1 MGKKLEGVLINLFVE
16 SENFN
21 IFYKSLLFPKYMK
34 TRFIPANSKEKLN
47 KNYFLESSKS
57 LPKKIALVY
66 SIQYEPIAK
75 EVKFILEKTHEVVKF
90 SQVLGCS
97 KVSFPKQTQAV
108 LLIGSG
114 KFHAISLATSSSLPI
129 YMYEQSKLTK
139 LSEKEILSFNQRK
152 KTAYIKFL
160 SSDKIGVLVS
170 TKPGQQNLIKALEL
184 KKRLKQKKLYF
195 FLGDFLS
202 AGEFE
207 NFGLNSWIN
216 TACPRLDMDS
226 TSIINI
232 SNLEKL
238 S

>member
-1 MGKKLEGVLINLFVE
+1 M
-16 SENFN
+16 
-21 IFYKSLLFPKYMK
+21 
-34 TRFIPANSKEKLN
+34 
-47 KNYFLESSKS
+47 
-57 LPKKIALVY
+57 
-66 SIQYEPIAK
+66 
-75 EVKFILEKTHEVVKF
+75 
-90 SQVLGCS
+90 
-97 KVSFPKQTQAV
+97 
-108 LLIGSG
+108 IGSG
-114 KFHAISLATSSSLPI
+114 RFHALSLATSSNLPI

-184 KKRLKQKKLYF
+184 KKRLKQKNLYF

-202 AGEFE
+202 AAEFE

-226 TSIINI
+226 TAIINI
-232 SNLEKL
+232 SNLEK

>member
-1 MGKKLEGVLINLFVE
+1 
-16 SENFN
+16 
-21 IFYKSLLFPKYMK
+21 MK
-34 TRFIPANSKEKLN
+34 TIFISAKSKEKLN
-47 KNYFLESSKS
+47 KSHFLESSKL

-75 EVKFILEKTHEVVKF
+75 EIKLILEKNHEIVKF

-97 KVSFPKQTQAV
+97 KVLFPKQTQAV

-114 KFHAISLATSSSLPI
+114 KFHAISLATSSTLPI
-129 YMYEQSKLTK
+129 YIYECSKLAK
-139 LSEKEILSFNQRK
+139 ISEKEIISFNQHK
-152 KTAYIKFL
+152 KSAYIKFL
-160 SSDKIGVLVS
+160 SSNKIGVLVS

-184 KKRLKQKKLYF
+184 KKRLKQKQLYF

-202 AGEFE
+202 AAEFE